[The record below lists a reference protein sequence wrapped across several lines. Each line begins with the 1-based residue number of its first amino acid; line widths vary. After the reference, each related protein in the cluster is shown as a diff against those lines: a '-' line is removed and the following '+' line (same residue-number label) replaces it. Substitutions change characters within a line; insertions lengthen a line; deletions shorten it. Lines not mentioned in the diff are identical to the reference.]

1 MWYIAFSYH
10 LYVFVDEVVEQE
22 GCKEKGESYNTLKML
37 FSNLAILQKL
47 QSSLSKEKVNFMEV
61 RMITIINLLTVYR
74 RSYRTRI
81 QR

>member
-1 MWYIAFSYH
+1 M
-10 LYVFVDEVVEQE
+10 YVFVDEVAEQE

-61 RMITIINLLTVYR
+61 RMITIINLLTVCR

>member
-1 MWYIAFSYH
+1 M
-10 LYVFVDEVVEQE
+10 YVFVDEVVEQE

-61 RMITIINLLTVYR
+61 RIITIINLLTVYR

>member
-61 RMITIINLLTVYR
+61 RIITIINLLTVYR

>member
-10 LYVFVDEVVEQE
+10 FYVFVDEVVEQE

>member
-22 GCKEKGESYNTLKML
+22 GCKEKGESYSTLKML

-61 RMITIINLLTVYR
+61 RIITIINLLTVYR